1 MVGRTQPGQRL
12 LCRRV
17 QPGSAGGQDKRH
29 CEAEEELPW
38 GPCGGTST
46 PSLEAL
52 GGHPEPCLDVGA
64 TVPCASL
71 SRCGFCLVSGEGR
84 EGETASPSC
93 PLRGASRKER
103 AASLPG
109 GRTPFEPVSLGC
121 VRPGTEANS
130 RCRLVVFSPRRRQW
144 GPCYRA
150 SERSRRPALSV
161 KPGLPPSAAS
171 RSANDSAE
179 DRPALW
185 PPS

>member
-17 QPGSAGGQDKRH
+17 RPGSAGGQDKRH

-71 SRCGFCLVSGEGR
+71 SRWGFCLVSGEGR

-121 VRPGTEANS
+121 VQA
-130 RCRLVVFSPRRRQW
+130 
-144 GPCYRA
+144 
-150 SERSRRPALSV
+150 RRPILAVVWWFSARV
-161 KPGLPPSAAS
+161 GGSGDPATGPPSGVAA
-171 RSANDSAE
+171 R
-179 DRPALW
+179 RCQ
-185 PPS
+185 